1 MYQASDGNTHEEFTK
16 KFEQNIRRQKDTKLE
31 LRNLLTEYLGK
42 DGIRWNLIKAQKE
55 REALGQAT
63 NKL

>member
-1 MYQASDGNTHEEFTK
+1 MYQATDGFTSAEFPE
-16 KFEQNIRRQKDTKLE
+16 KFEQNIRRQKDAKSE